1 MSCDIIST
9 VEPAFNVLYPKVDVH
24 IRDLTHH
31 LDTYSWCVFGRW
43 CMTWFLYD
51 VLCVALCAFMKKI
64 ESSDYVFSVDHS
76 YFVIEIVWVPH
87 KLFPSA
93 YQLSN

>member
-1 MSCDIIST
+1 
-9 VEPAFNVLYPKVDVH
+9 
-24 IRDLTHH
+24 
-31 LDTYSWCVFGRW
+31 
-43 CMTWFLYD
+43 MTWFLYD

-87 KLFPSA
+87 MLFPSA